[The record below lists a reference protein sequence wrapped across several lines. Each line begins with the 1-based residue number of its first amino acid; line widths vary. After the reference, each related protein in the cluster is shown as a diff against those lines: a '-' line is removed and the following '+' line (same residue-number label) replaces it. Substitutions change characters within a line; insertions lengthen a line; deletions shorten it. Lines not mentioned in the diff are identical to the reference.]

1 MIHLIN
7 GQKLKETSGITHGHN
22 LELLLFMEEDVE
34 LMEEILLDARVTM
47 KIHLLLELVAQQAL
61 DVEDILEVNLP
72 WIIMQMDFLTMH
84 QAQLGDVEKL
94 NLFIGQ
100 LVLDIEED
108 MLTDFVRFLLVESLK

>member
-1 MIHLIN
+1 MVQVEH
-7 GQKLKETSGITHGHN
+7 GQRSKEKSGIIHGPN
-22 LELLLFMEEDVE
+22 LELLLSMEEDVE

-100 LVLDIEED
+100 LVLDMKVD
-108 MLTDFVRFLLVESLK
+108 MLTGFARFLLVESHK